1 MLLAIF
7 GIDNT
12 GLNIGITFAILALV
26 AIWIAL
32 IVFTFT
38 DARRRIADPFLV
50 ACATAASL
58 FPFVGT
64 VVYSILRPPE
74 FLEDVQE
81 RETEMKAAETRTR
94 HLEANSCRKCSFPV
108 QPDYVR
114 CPACRTRLKDPC
126 PSCSR
131 PVGLKWKVCPYCE
144 HTLIES
150 KRARAST
157 KSGSRSGSGEKRAK
171 DGSRGAAS
179 PAASKPEN
187 ASKPEK
193 SSRSG
198 RPSRKSPAGSEEA
211 TRADSSR
218 RPDTGRRSGSARSSS
233 EDTSERPARPA
244 REETSERPA
253 RSATRSGRRRVV
265 VTEEEPLPSKT
276 INGGDLKPDEIK
288 PDES

>member
-12 GLNIGITFAILALV
+12 GLNLAITFAILALV

-32 IVFTFT
+32 IVFTFS
-38 DARRRIADPFLV
+38 DARRRISDPFLV
-50 ACATAASL
+50 GCATAASL

-74 FLEDVQE
+74 YLDDVQE
-81 RETEMKAAETRTR
+81 RETEMKSAEIRTR
-94 HLEANSCRKCSFPV
+94 HLEANSCRKCAFPV
-108 QPDYVR
+108 QPDFVR

-150 KRARAST
+150 KRARASA
-157 KSGSRSGSGEKRAK
+157 KSGSRSASGEKKAPEGGR
-171 DGSRGAAS
+171 GSESAT
-179 PAASKPEN
+179 ASKSERAP
-187 ASKPEK
+187 
-193 SSRSG
+193 RSG
-198 RPSRKSPAGSEEA
+198 RSGRKSTAGSEEA
-211 TRADSSR
+211 TRVDSSQR
-218 RPDTGRRSGSARSSS
+218 ADTGRSASAPASGRSSR
-233 EDTSERPARPA
+233 EDASERPSRPG
-244 REETSERPA
+244 REDAAERPA

-265 VTEEEPLPSKT
+265 VPEDEPGPSKP
-276 INGGDLKPDEIK
+276 INGGDSKPGESKPD
-288 PDES
+288 DT

>member
-12 GLNIGITFAILALV
+12 GLNLAITFAILALV

-32 IVFTFT
+32 IVFTFS
-38 DARRRIADPFLV
+38 DARRRISDPFLV
-50 ACATAASL
+50 GCATAASL

-74 FLEDVQE
+74 YLDDVQE
-81 RETEMKAAETRTR
+81 RETEMKAAEIRTR

-108 QPDYVR
+108 QPDFVR

-150 KRARAST
+150 KRARTSA
-157 KSGSRSGSGEKRAK
+157 RSGSSRASSGEKKAADRA
-171 DGSRGAAS
+171 RGARTATAS
-179 PAASKPEN
+179 DAEGKQ
-187 ASKPEK
+187 
-193 SSRSG
+193 RSG
-198 RPSRKSPAGSEEA
+198 RSGRKAPTRSEEA
-211 TRADSSR
+211 TRAESPR
-218 RPDTGRRSGSARSSS
+218 RPESDGRPGPADSGREEA
-233 EDTSERPARPA
+233 SERPARPG
-244 REETSERPA
+244 REQASERPA

-265 VTEEEPLPSKT
+265 VTEEEPLPDKT
-276 INGGDLKPDEIK
+276 INGGDSKPDRSK
-288 PDES
+288 PDVT

>member
-12 GLNIGITFAILALV
+12 GLSLAVTFAILALV

-32 IVFTFT
+32 IVFTFS
-38 DARRRIADPFLV
+38 DARRRISDPFLV
-50 ACATAASL
+50 GCATAASL

-64 VVYSILRPPE
+64 IVYSILRPPE
-74 FLEDVQE
+74 FLEDAQE

-94 HLEANSCRKCSFPV
+94 HLEASSCRKCAFPV
-108 QPDYVR
+108 QPDFVR

-150 KRARAST
+150 KRSRTKPRGDSGAPAKRSPSRDGGGQTAAAPDRTSRTGRSARKTPASEKPT
-157 KSGSRSGSGEKRAK
+157 RGE
-171 DGSRGAAS
+171 S
-179 PAASKPEN
+179 
-187 ASKPEK
+187 
-193 SSRSG
+193 SSRSQSAPPE
-198 RPSRKSPAGSEEA
+198 RSTRSRK
-211 TRADSSR
+211 
-218 RPDTGRRSGSARSSS
+218 DTA
-233 EDTSERPARPA
+233 ERPNRTG

-253 RSATRSGRRRVV
+253 RSASRSGRRRVV
-265 VTEEEPLPSKT
+265 VADDDQAPGNT
-276 INGGDLKPDEIK
+276 INGGNSAPSDSRPDR
-288 PDES
+288 D

>member
-12 GLNIGITFAILALV
+12 GLSLAVTFAILALV

-38 DARRRIADPFLV
+38 DARRRISDPFLV
-50 ACATAASL
+50 GCATAASF

-74 FLEDVQE
+74 FLDDAEE

-94 HLEANSCRKCSFPV
+94 HLDASSCRKCAFPV
-108 QPDYVR
+108 QPDFVR

-150 KRARAST
+150 KRSRTSQRGDSGAPAKRAPSRQAADAPAAA
-157 KSGSRSGSGEKRAK
+157 KSPERSSRTSRSARK
-171 DGSRGAAS
+171 AAS
-179 PAASKPEN
+179 AAEKPTRAE
-187 ASKPEK
+187 S
-193 SSRSG
+193 SSRS
-198 RPSRKSPAGSEEA
+198 KSDAAE
-211 TRADSSR
+211 RSSR
-218 RPDTGRRSGSARSSS
+218 RKDA
-233 EDTSERPARPA
+233 SERPVRAGRESG
-244 REETSERPA
+244 REETAERPA
-253 RSATRSGRRRVV
+253 RSAARSGRRRVV
-265 VTEEEPLPSKT
+265 VSDDEPGNT
-276 INGGDLKPDEIK
+276 INGGNSTPRDGQTDT
-288 PDES
+288 D

>member
-50 ACATAASL
+50 GCATAASL

-108 QPDYVR
+108 QPDFVR

-157 KSGSRSGSGEKRAK
+157 KSGSRSGSDEKRAK
-171 DGSRGAAS
+171 DGSRGAAG
-179 PAASKPEN
+179 PT

-211 TRADSSR
+211 TRADSSQ
-218 RPDTGRRSGSARSSS
+218 RPDSGGRSGSARSSR

-244 REETSERPA
+244 RDETPERPA

-276 INGGDLKPDEIK
+276 INGGDLNPGEIK